1 MDETVNAIRG
11 HFFRSKKIF
20 DLAISRDQA
29 VLQYYN
35 PLYDN
40 WMEIYIYI
48 YIYIYGVAFLEH
60 RFTLRSYVTGL
71 QILKN
76 ISLRRGKCFWKN
88 IYPSNRREI
97 RGNGSSF
104 VKGSRAKWDR
114 SRSKAVFSYRIVKIW
129 SSNKTSSEN

>member
-20 DLAISRDQA
+20 DLAISRGQA

-35 PLYDN
+35 SLYDN
-40 WMEIYIYI
+40 WMEIYI

-114 SRSKAVFSYRIVKIW
+114 SRSKAVFSYRIVKNMIVH
-129 SSNKTSSEN
+129 